1 MTQSVLDDGDALQ
14 HYGVTLCAVSL
25 AAQNPPENLE
35 ILVVSVPGL
44 DLLIFRNQIF
54 IISLLIFLKLSH
66 GLAETPP
73 WLDIY
78 RGNQSRGKLHNTPLS
93 LQANIP
99 AEQGNFQH
107 FSDSS
112 SAATLEQLKVD
123 TGTERV

>member
-54 IISLLIFLKLSH
+54 IIFALNLFFLLLSNS
-66 GLAETPP
+66 LAETLS
-73 WLDIY
+73 WLD
-78 RGNQSRGKLHNTPLS
+78 
-93 LQANIP
+93 
-99 AEQGNFQH
+99 
-107 FSDSS
+107 
-112 SAATLEQLKVD
+112 V
-123 TGTERV
+123 

>member
-1 MTQSVLDDGDALQ
+1 MAQGFLDHGDALQ
-14 HYGVTLCAVSL
+14 HYGVTLCSVSFT
-25 AAQNPPENLE
+25 AQNPPEDLE
-35 ILVVSVPGL
+35 VIVVFVPGL

-54 IISLLIFLKLSH
+54 VISLLIFLKLSH

-78 RGNQSRGKLHNTPLS
+78 RGNQSRGKLHDTPLS

-123 TGTERV
+123 TGTE